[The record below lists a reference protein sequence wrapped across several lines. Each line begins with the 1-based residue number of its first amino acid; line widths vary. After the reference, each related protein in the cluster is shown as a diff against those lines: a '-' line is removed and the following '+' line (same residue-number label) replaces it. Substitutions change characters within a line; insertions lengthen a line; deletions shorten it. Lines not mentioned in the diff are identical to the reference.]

1 MKGKKREFS
10 EYIRLARALELIL
23 SEIKLSSKE
32 KVTFEEAN
40 GRVLA
45 EDVEARANV
54 PPFDRAA
61 MDGFA
66 VQAEDTFGAGESDPK
81 ELEVV
86 GSVEIGDSSEMRI
99 ESGEAA
105 EISTGAP
112 MPSNADSVV
121 KVEDTYSGEESRI
134 MVISPV
140 SPGKNVSSK
149 GEDVK
154 LGEKLFEAGHRVD
167 PSDVGIL
174 ASSQN
179 LDVEIRR
186 RPEVGIL
193 ATGSELRKPGTEL
206 EPGEITE
213 INTYTLDS
221 AIRNSGGSPERL
233 GIVPDDADRIEEA
246 LGLSSKYDLL
256 LVTGGTSVGKKDI
269 IPDVIAERGNLIF
282 HGIAMRPGGPVG
294 FGMVDGTPVFSL
306 PGFPA
311 ATLIAFEMAVKPAL
325 LEMQGTS
332 LESYHLEVRAELD
345 RKINSN
351 LGRLD
356 IIRTKLSR
364 EDERYVAEPI
374 RLTGSSILTTIS
386 RADGLI
392 VVPENKEGF
401 KRGDEVP
408 VKILEG
414 L

>member
-1 MKGKKREFS
+1 
-10 EYIRLARALELIL
+10 
-23 SEIKLSSKE
+23 
-32 KVTFEEAN
+32 
-40 GRVLA
+40 
-45 EDVEARANV
+45 
-54 PPFDRAA
+54 
-61 MDGFA
+61 
-66 VQAEDTFGAGESDPK
+66 
-81 ELEVV
+81 
-86 GSVEIGDSSEMRI
+86 
-99 ESGEAA
+99 
-105 EISTGAP
+105 
-112 MPSNADSVV
+112 
-121 KVEDTYSGEESRI
+121 
-134 MVISPV
+134 
-140 SPGKNVSSK
+140 
-149 GEDVK
+149 
-154 LGEKLFEAGHRVD
+154 
-167 PSDVGIL
+167 
-174 ASSQN
+174 
-179 LDVEIRR
+179 
-186 RPEVGIL
+186 VGIL